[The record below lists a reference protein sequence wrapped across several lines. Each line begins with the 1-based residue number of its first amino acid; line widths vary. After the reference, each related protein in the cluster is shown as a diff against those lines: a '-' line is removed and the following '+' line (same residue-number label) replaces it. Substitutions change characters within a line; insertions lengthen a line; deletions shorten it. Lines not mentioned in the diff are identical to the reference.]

1 MITIFDAPEP
11 PRRRLRK
18 SRPKPVDPEAT
29 PTPVPV
35 TLLTAVRTEALGDEG
50 AAQAWLQTV
59 AEDEDSRDA
68 EIATALVLIN
78 AAVHAH
84 RVASLDGHLPDIST
98 THALTVRIGYGDG
111 EGLADGK
118 WEKAIELARGARRK
132 RTELLAPQEK
142 VAAILG
148 GRETLD
154 AATGAILRAR
164 VDLDSGRAR
173 DAALQLR
180 MGLEAILADH
190 ESFGKSGQEED
201 LAALKER
208 RRAVGEIAG
217 EALAGP
223 LGPGRVEA
231 LGETLGLCERVLRRR
246 RAYG

>member
-18 SRPKPVDPEAT
+18 ARPKPVDPDVA

-50 AAQAWLQTV
+50 AAQAWLQAV
-59 AEDEDSRDA
+59 AEDEDARDA

-111 EGLADGK
+111 ERLADGK
-118 WEKAIELARGARRK
+118 WEEAIELPRGARRK

-164 VDLDSGRAR
+164 VDLDSGRVR

-180 MGLEAILADH
+180 MGLEAMLTDR
-190 ESFGKSGQEED
+190 ESFGKSGQAED
-201 LAALKER
+201 LAALEER
-208 RRAVGEIAG
+208 RAPTADVAT
-217 EALAGP
+217 EALSA
-223 LGPGRVEA
+223 A
-231 LGETLGLCERVLRRR
+231 LSHEGVETLAETLSLCERVLRRR

>member
-1 MITIFDAPEP
+1 M
-11 PRRRLRK
+11 
-18 SRPKPVDPEAT
+18 
-29 PTPVPV
+29 
-35 TLLTAVRTEALGDEG
+35 
-50 AAQAWLQTV
+50 
-59 AEDEDSRDA
+59 AEDEDARDA

-180 MGLEAILADH
+180 MGLEAMLADR

-201 LAALKER
+201 LAALEER
-208 RRAVGEIAG
+208 RSGDRRGRQGGTRGRARPGARRGARWRPWASANASFAAG
-217 EALAGP
+217 GPTGSGRGAPELARRSSTTDP
-223 LGPGRVEA
+223 R
-231 LGETLGLCERVLRRR
+231 ER
-246 RAYG
+246 